1 MLLSCGLE
9 EKVEEEQEEE
19 EELLLLL
26 ENIDLGSFRFLGFP
40 GEKFL
45 KDGVN
50 SLDEAIVINS
60 ESTISYYLERGAC
73 SET

>member
-9 EKVEEEQEEE
+9 EKGWEEGEGELL
-19 EELLLLL
+19 LLLLL

-45 KDGVN
+45 KDGAN
-50 SLDEAIVINS
+50 SPDV
-60 ESTISYYLERGAC
+60 RR
-73 SET
+73 